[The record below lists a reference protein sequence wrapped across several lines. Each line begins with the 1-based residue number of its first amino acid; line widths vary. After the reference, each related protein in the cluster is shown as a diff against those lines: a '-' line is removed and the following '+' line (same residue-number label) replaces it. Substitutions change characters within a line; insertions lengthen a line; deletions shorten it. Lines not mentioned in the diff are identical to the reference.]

1 MNDIEIRTA
10 MMPSNSLIVLNSGNE
25 ILKDIKVREAVLTG
39 IDRSQLAAIRFNGLD
54 GYKEE
59 LPGSLNLYQ
68 TQKGYEDNFGAVVK
82 FDAEKAK
89 SLLDEAGW
97 KEGAD
102 GIREKNG
109 KKLSLRYTMLGD
121 SSIIKAMA
129 TATQKMLKDIGIDLK
144 VEERPSSDFSEI
156 TTKKDFDIFPMRFTA
171 GDPFGVAYFGQV
183 YRSDSELNKSGTGTP
198 EMDKKIEELAKI
210 ADPDEQIKKG
220 NELEREALSTY
231 GIMPIYN
238 GPAMVATSPK
248 LANFGAASFAVL
260 EVENIGYTE

>member
-1 MNDIEIRTA
+1 TQHQRIVVPPTSTMKENPLQYRVRGTPVPTTRTRGTNY
-10 MMPSNSLIVLNSGNE
+10 P
-25 ILKDIKVREAVLTG
+25 
-39 IDRSQLAAIRFNGLD
+39 
-54 GYKEE
+54 
-59 LPGSLNLYQ
+59 
-68 TQKGYEDNFGAVVK
+68 
-82 FDAEKAK
+82 K
-89 SLLDEAGW
+89 S
-97 KEGAD
+97 
-102 GIREKNG
+102 
-109 KKLSLRYTMLGD
+109 T
-121 SSIIKAMA
+121 

-156 TTKKDFDIFPMRFTA
+156 ATKKDFDIFPMGFTA
-171 GDPFGVAYFGQV
+171 GDPFGIAYFGQV

-260 EVENIGYTE
+260 EVEDIGYTE